1 MRVEDGK
8 KDQSLRE
15 SAELRQ
21 HIAELERKQEKA
33 LVRLKQRLKSEH
45 WNINN
50 SDVDRDRSLIV
61 FGEATEETFGY
72 ERMRL
77 PGKSVGILFDDSEEA
92 LMVEDMVR
100 ERTAELT
107 ETNEELQQEILERKR
122 VEKALRDSERKYR
135 ELVENANS
143 IILRRDIHGHI
154 IFFNEYAQRFFGYTE
169 DEILG
174 QNIVGTIVPE
184 IDTTGRNLAKM
195 IQDIG
200 KHPERYANNENENM
214 KHSGERVWISWTNKP
229 ILDTNGDTTEV
240 LCIGNDITERKQ
252 MEDELREAQRYARNI
267 INSSLDMIIAV
278 DDQRRITEFNKAAQ
292 AAFGYSRDEILG
304 KYVDVLYDSPEVG
317 LQVYV
322 TTKETGE
329 FIGEV
334 ANRRKNGESFPCFV
348 SASILRGMEAE
359 FIGVMGISRDI
370 TEGKKTE
377 AELQKIQK
385 LESVGV
391 LAGGIAHDF
400 NNILTAIMGNIS
412 LARIYAKSGRTA
424 DKVMEKLT
432 AAEMASAQAQDLTQQ
447 LLTFARGGAPV
458 KKMSSVAELLIDSVT
473 FVSSG
478 SNVKCEFSIPDDLWS
493 AEVDEGQMNQVISN
507 IIINAE
513 QAMPHGGV
521 IDVCADNVIAGAEP
535 DIPLAAGG
543 YIKISISDHGVGI
556 RKENLQKI
564 FDPYFTTK
572 REGNGLGLAICYSIV
587 RNHGGSIMAESQ
599 VGVGTTMHI
608 YLPVCSEEILVIEER
623 KEKEPIRGEGSILV
637 MDDEKHIRDV
647 AAEMLISIGY
657 DVVTTID
664 GTEALELYRE
674 AMESGSAYDAVI
686 MDLTIPGGMGG
697 KETIRKLMEMDP
709 DVNAIVSSGYSN
721 DPIMSGFSEYGFRG
735 VIAKPYEI
743 RELSEVLHR
752 VMTENAP

>member
-8 KDQSLRE
+8 KEQPLSE
-15 SAELRQ
+15 SMRLRQ
-21 HIAELERKQEKA
+21 QIAELERKREKTV
-33 LVRLKQRLKSEH
+33 VRLKQRLKSTHE
-45 WNINN
+45 II
-50 SDVDRDRSLIV
+50 SSAVDRDRSLIV
-61 FGEATEETFGY
+61 FSETTEETFGY

-77 PGKSVGILFDDSEEA
+77 PGKSVGILDDSEEA
-92 LMVEDMVR
+92 LVVEDMVR

-107 ETNEELQQEILERKR
+107 EINEELQQEISERKR

-154 IFFNEYAQRFFGYTE
+154 TFFNEYAQRFFGYTE

-174 QNIVGTIVPE
+174 QNVVGTIVPE

-195 IQDIG
+195 IQYIG
-200 KHPERYANNENENM
+200 KHPKRYVNNENENM
-214 KHSGERVWISWTNKP
+214 KRSGERVWISWTNKP
-229 ILDTNGDTTEV
+229 ILDTNGDVTEI
-240 LCIGNDITERKQ
+240 LCIGNDITE
-252 MEDELREAQRYARNI
+252 
-267 INSSLDMIIAV
+267 S
-278 DDQRRITEFNKAAQ
+278 
-292 AAFGYSRDEILG
+292 
-304 KYVDVLYDSPEVG
+304 
-317 LQVYV
+317 
-322 TTKETGE
+322 
-329 FIGEV
+329 
-334 ANRRKNGESFPCFV
+334 
-348 SASILRGMEAE
+348 
-359 FIGVMGISRDI
+359 
-370 TEGKKTE
+370 KKIE
-377 AELQKIQK
+377 AELQKMQK
-385 LESVGV
+385 LESMGV

-400 NNILTAIMGNIS
+400 NNILTAILGNIS
-412 LARIYAKSGRTA
+412 LARIYAESGGTA

-432 AAEMASAQAQDLTQQ
+432 AAEMASAQAQDLTQR
-447 LLTFARGGAPV
+447 LLTFARGGAPI

-473 FVSSG
+473 LISRG
-478 SNVKCEFSIPDDLWS
+478 SNVKCEFSIPDDLWT

-513 QAMPHGGV
+513 QAMPNGGV
-521 IDVCADNVIAGAEP
+521 IDVCADNVIVSAES

-543 YIKISISDHGVGI
+543 YVKISISDHGVGI
-556 RKENLQKI
+556 PAEHLQKI

-572 REGNGLGLAICYSIV
+572 RKGNGLGLAICYSIV
-587 RNHGGSIMAESQ
+587 RNHGGCIMAESQ
-599 VGVGTTMHI
+599 VGIGTSMHI
-608 YLPVCSEEILVIEER
+608 CLPACSEEILVIEKR
-623 KEKEPIRGEGSILV
+623 KEEEPIRGEGSILV

-674 AMESGSAYDAVI
+674 AMESGSAYDAII

-697 KETIRKLMEMDP
+697 KETIGKLIEMDP

-721 DPIMSGFSEYGFRG
+721 DPVMSGFSEYGFSG
-735 VIAKPYEI
+735 IIAKPYEI

-752 VMTENAP
+752 VMTENGRVAKGHC